1 MKEKYE
7 KYDTNKNQWSNW
19 IPGCK
24 TTSAIS
30 LKINSAESNLDFT
43 FAKKCKRVF

>member
-7 KYDTNKNQWSNW
+7 KYDTNKNQGSSW
-19 IPGCK
+19 ILGYK

-30 LKINSAESNLDFT
+30 MKINLAGNNTDLLFQ
-43 FAKKCKRVF
+43 KV